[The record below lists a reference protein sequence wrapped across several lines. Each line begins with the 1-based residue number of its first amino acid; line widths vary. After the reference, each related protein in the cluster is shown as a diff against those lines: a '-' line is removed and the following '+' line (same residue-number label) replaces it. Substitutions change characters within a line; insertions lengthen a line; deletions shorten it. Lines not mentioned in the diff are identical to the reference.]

1 MWSNSCLELHRT
13 KALDHCFAVWH
24 DTISACM
31 ALLLGQPAGLSKETC
46 SYKQDHLSELVNS
59 PVSQSQPMS
68 VRGNSSVSQ
77 SQLMSVRVSSTVSQ
91 RQLNCQRRGN
101 STVSQRQLNCQR
113 RGNSTVSQRQ
123 LNCQRLGNS
132 TVSQRRGNS
141 TVSQRQ
147 LNCQSGNS
155 CQSEATQLS
164 VRVNSSVSQMWLIC
178 QSEATR
184 LSVRG
189 LQYN

>member
-101 STVSQRQLNCQR
+101 STVSQRQLNCQSE
-113 RGNSTVSQRQ
+113 STLLSVRCGLSVSQRQ
-123 LNCQRLGNS
+123 LG
-132 TVSQRRGNS
+132 
-141 TVSQRQ
+141 
-147 LNCQSGNS
+147 
-155 CQSEATQLS
+155 CQSEGCNTTEIQPAYGGDGIAG
-164 VRVNSSVSQMWLIC
+164 V
-178 QSEATR
+178 
-184 LSVRG
+184 
-189 LQYN
+189 

>member
-113 RGNSTVSQRQ
+113 RGNSTVSQTTQLSEARQLDCQSEARQ
-123 LNCQRLGNS
+123 LN
-132 TVSQRRGNS
+132 
-141 TVSQRQ
+141 
-147 LNCQSGNS
+147 